1 MTKNDSAKREYFQ
14 DWNEN
19 AFGNIHDGV
28 CQVLEK
34 VGVLLKNQEA
44 RNILKKNGCKID
56 GEKVFFSNKIVEKS
70 LKSMPKK
77 LTIKGRDPNKKF
89 QIGDSFSF
97 TLSAPSGAAFV
108 TCMHKGRRPGNMEDA
123 IAIQKYLHMSKARPM
138 VGHVGVELQD
148 IPKNIRHL
156 YVQYNNLSLSD
167 KPQAG
172 YFSPEPNASWEII
185 EMLSIV
191 YGGDSVLENNH
202 IITQVLGFNSPLCLD
217 HSIANYIINYSK
229 NNQTTMIFSVPT
241 MGVLSPASCEGTMV
255 QVFAELISA
264 TVLTQVIRP
273 GLPIIWVPGPT
284 PADMK
289 NFHFNMAAADTTV
302 ISGLCIKMAKEFY
315 HALCAGITATTDAND
330 FDVQL
335 GLEHMQQTLQVA
347 IMGAD
352 CAVGDSY
359 SSGMITSLE
368 QYPLDEEIFTRV
380 SLFLKQATSGVFN
393 KAELN
398 RGIQSIIKAGPMGN
412 YLMDPTTLRLYKGF
426 WRPTVCNWEN
436 WDEWYAEGARSL
448 TEKCYDLFWEKVR
461 NSPENTLTPEVDRD
475 LKKYIQKHTEIH

>member
-1 MTKNDSAKREYFQ
+1 MTKNGSVKREHFQ
-14 DWNEN
+14 KWNDN

-44 RNILKKNGCKID
+44 RGILKKNGCTID
-56 GEKVFFSNKIVEKS
+56 GERVFFSNKIVEKS
-70 LKSMPKK
+70 LKSMPRK
-77 LTIKGRDPNKKF
+77 LTIAGRDQNKKF
-89 QIGDSFSF
+89 QIGDGCSF

-108 TCMHKGRRPGNMEDA
+108 TCMHKGHRPGNMQDA

-148 IPKNIRHL
+148 IPKTIRHL

-172 YFSPEPNASWEII
+172 YFSSEPDAAKEIM

-191 YGGDSVLENNH
+191 YGGESVLENNH
-202 IITQVLGFNSPLCLD
+202 IMAQVLGFNSPLCLD
-217 HSIANYIINYSK
+217 QAIADYVIRFSKKNQII
-229 NNQTTMIFSVPT
+229 MLFSVPT

-255 QVFAELISA
+255 QVFAELISVTA
-264 TVLTQVIRP
+264 LTQAIRP

-284 PADMK
+284 PADMR
-289 NFHFNMAAADTTV
+289 NLHFNMAAADTTA

-315 HALCAGITATTDAND
+315 HALCAGITATTDAID

-335 GLEHMQQTLQVA
+335 GLEHMQQTLEVA

-359 SSGMITSLE
+359 GSGTMTRLE
-368 QYPLDEEIFTRV
+368 QYPLDEEIFSRV
-380 SLFLKQATSGVFN
+380 SLFLKF
-393 KAELN
+393 AEIGEFDKEELDM
-398 RGIQSIIKAGPMGN
+398 GIQSIIDAGPLGN
-412 YLMDPTTLRLYKGF
+412 YLTDPTTLRLYKGF
-426 WRPTVCNWEN
+426 WRPTVSNWEN

-448 TEKCYDLFWEKVR
+448 AEKCYDLFWEEVQ
-461 NSPENTLTPEVDRD
+461 NSPENTLTPDVDKD
-475 LKKYIQKHTEIH
+475 LKKYIQKHTG